1 MNKLLI
7 YISTLLFLSHI
18 PVYGQVNLGWQGGSD
33 YLTVGSYSGAVSQSD
48 IAKLK
53 ISGNGNITFENWKVS
68 ARIVNYPV
76 MNGGNEF
83 PADKVSFSPTGT
95 SGNLKPGPIP
105 SVSQIGMP
113 LSVSFQNGPNE
124 VFLVPNS
131 NAPIV
136 NNSATPNDYFEL
148 IMGFNLTIAPGSYLN
163 ALQAWKE
170 YQFQIEYTLYDGNN
184 TPIARIQHMFKIQVA
199 NLGPPPEE
207 NQYTIRISTEASNG
221 LLEFNTMADYI
232 NGKSVT
238 YTNGLS
244 VSATT
249 AYQVTVRS
257 VTSSFSSAAGNTL
270 PLDVVRLQLNGDSG
284 TRYIRPLSTA
294 TQTILEGASTGG
306 NAVNFDIIYSTE
318 ANDSRLFNISPDQYE
333 TSLMYEISPR

>member
-1 MNKLLI
+1 MVSHLPAQEFLLNGSHNYLNVNTYDGATDLDAYNLKIVYRGKNLDIPNWRLSVKLRGPILSSEGI
-7 YISTLLFLSHI
+7 EFPSRKISFI
-18 PVYGQVNLGWQGGSD
+18 PVR
-33 YLTVGSYSGAVSQSD
+33 TE
-48 IAKLK
+48 K
-53 ISGNGNITFENWKVS
+53 GNPDGEPN
-68 ARIVNYPV
+68 P
-76 MNGGNEF
+76 
-83 PADKVSFSPTGT
+83 
-95 SGNLKPGPIP
+95 LP
-105 SVSQIGMP
+105 SVFQIGMP
-113 LSVSFQNGPNE
+113 SPVALDGLSE
-124 VFLVPNS
+124 VYLVPAS
-131 NAPIV
+131 NAPLYLSSV
-136 NNSATPNDYFEL
+136 NERSYDL
-148 IMGFNLTIAPGSYLN
+148 RMIFNLTVAGGSYLSD
-163 ALQAWKE
+163 LQTLWWP
-170 YQFQIEYTLYDGNN
+170 IRRDGVYTVPLRFTAYRGDNSIIGVFDHDYIINIHPLSG
-184 TPIARIQHMFKIQVA
+184 T
-199 NLGPPPEE
+199 PPEE
-207 NQYTIRISTEASNG
+207 NQYTIRVSTEASNG

>member
-1 MNKLLI
+1 
-7 YISTLLFLSHI
+7 
-18 PVYGQVNLGWQGGSD
+18 
-33 YLTVGSYSGAVSQSD
+33 
-48 IAKLK
+48 
-53 ISGNGNITFENWKVS
+53 
-68 ARIVNYPV
+68 
-76 MNGGNEF
+76 
-83 PADKVSFSPTGT
+83 
-95 SGNLKPGPIP
+95 
-105 SVSQIGMP
+105 
-113 LSVSFQNGPNE
+113 
-124 VFLVPNS
+124 
-131 NAPIV
+131 
-136 NNSATPNDYFEL
+136 
-148 IMGFNLTIAPGSYLN
+148 
-163 ALQAWKE
+163 
-170 YQFQIEYTLYDGNN
+170 
-184 TPIARIQHMFKIQVA
+184 
-199 NLGPPPEE
+199 
-207 NQYTIRISTEASNG
+207 
-221 LLEFNTMADYI
+221 MADYI